1 MEAEPILADDLLQG
15 AEEIAAFTGLKRRT
29 IYHAAERGALPI
41 RRVEGV
47 GLVAL
52 KSSLRAFFAV
62 PMAPAE
68 NEEPRPRV
76 RNPRS
81 QR

>member
-1 MEAEPILADDLLQG
+1 MHEPLADDLLQG

-29 IYHAAERGALPI
+29 IYHAAERGSLPI

-52 KSSLRAFFAV
+52 KSALRAFFAT
-62 PMAPAE
+62 PIAPE
-68 NEEPRPRV
+68 DEDEPRSRV

-81 QR
+81 RR